1 MSKHDEIQEET
12 DLATNESDMQSE
24 PAAEAP
30 TASPLDDQTASVQDE
45 LGKQLAEAQKQAQDN
60 YDRLLRVSAEFENY
74 KKRASREM
82 QDVVKY
88 ANERMAKE
96 LLGVV
101 DNLERAIASA
111 NQTTEVDRALIQG
124 VELTLSETLKILER
138 HHVTPIE
145 AVGQPFDPN
154 FHQAM
159 MQLPSADQPP
169 NMVVQELQKG
179 YRIHERLLRPA
190 LVAVSK
196 AAAAEKQNEE

>member
-1 MSKHDEIQEET
+1 MSKHIEIQDDTELAANENEISGESAQDAASDSSAEDQAAPPQD
-12 DLATNESDMQSE
+12 DLSAQLV
-24 PAAEAP
+24 
-30 TASPLDDQTASVQDE
+30 TAQQ
-45 LGKQLAEAQKQAQDN
+45 QAQEN
-60 YDRLLRVSAEFENY
+60 YDRLLRVSAEFDNY
-74 KKRASREM
+74 KKRSSREM
-82 QDVVKY
+82 QEVVKY

-111 NQTTEVDRALIQG
+111 IQAGGTDRALIQG
-124 VELTLSETLKILER
+124 VELTLNETLKILER
-138 HHVTPIE
+138 HHVTPIQ

-159 MQLPSADQPP
+159 LQMESDDQPP
-169 NMVVQELQKG
+169 NTVVQELQRG

-196 AAAAEKQNEE
+196 AGNAADRNGE

>member
-1 MSKHDEIQEET
+1 MSKHIEIQDDTE
-12 DLATNESDMQSE
+12 LAANGSEMQGE
-24 PAAEAP
+24 PAEEKPTEPVANEQ
-30 TASPLDDQTASVQDE
+30 TASPQDE
-45 LGKQLAEAQKQAQDN
+45 LGPKLAEAQKQAQEN

-82 QDVVKY
+82 QEVVKY

-111 NQTTEVDRALIQG
+111 NQTTEVDRALVQG
-124 VELTLSETLKILER
+124 VELTLNETLKLLER
-138 HHVTPIE
+138 HHVTPIQ

-159 MQLPSADQPP
+159 MQMEAADQPP
-169 NMVVQELQKG
+169 NTVVQELQRG

-196 AAAAEKQNEE
+196 AGGNGKQNGE

>member
-1 MSKHDEIQEET
+1 MSKHIEIQDDTELAANENEISGESAQDAASDSSAEDQAAPPQD
-12 DLATNESDMQSE
+12 DLSAQLV
-24 PAAEAP
+24 
-30 TASPLDDQTASVQDE
+30 TAQQ
-45 LGKQLAEAQKQAQDN
+45 QAQEN
-60 YDRLLRVSAEFENY
+60 YDRLLRVSAEFDNY
-74 KKRASREM
+74 KKRSSREM
-82 QDVVKY
+82 QEVVKY

-111 NQTTEVDRALIQG
+111 IQAGGTDRALIQG
-124 VELTLSETLKILER
+124 VELTLNETLKILER
-138 HHVTPIE
+138 HHVTPIQ

-159 MQLPSADQPP
+159 LQMESDDQPP
-169 NMVVQELQKG
+169 NTVVQELQRG

-196 AAAAEKQNEE
+196 AGNAAERNGE

>member
-1 MSKHDEIQEET
+1 MSKHIEIQDDTELAANGNEISGEPAQ
-12 DLATNESDMQSE
+12 DAASDAAGEDQAAPPQDDLSAQLAT
-24 PAAEAP
+24 
-30 TASPLDDQTASVQDE
+30 
-45 LGKQLAEAQKQAQDN
+45 AQKQAQEN
-60 YDRLLRVSAEFENY
+60 YDRLLRASAEFDNY

-82 QDVVKY
+82 QEVVKY

-111 NQTTEVDRALIQG
+111 VQAGGADRALIQG
-124 VELTLSETLKILER
+124 VELTLDETLKILER

-159 MQLPSADQPP
+159 LQMESADQPP
-169 NMVVQELQKG
+169 NTVVQELQRG
-179 YRIHERLLRPA
+179 YRIYERLLRPA

-196 AAAAEKQNEE
+196 AGNSADRNGE

>member
-1 MSKHDEIQEET
+1 MSKHIEIQDDTE
-12 DLATNESDMQSE
+12 LSTNESEMSAPASE
-24 PAAEAP
+24 GMPSEAK
-30 TASPLDDQTASVQDE
+30 ADDQQVSPQEDPSA
-45 LGKQLAEAQKQAQDN
+45 QLAAAQKQAQEN

-74 KKRASREM
+74 KKRNSREM
-82 QDVVKY
+82 QEVIKY

-101 DNLERAIASA
+101 DNLQRAIASA
-111 NQTTEVDRALIQG
+111 GQSGGGDPALVQG
-124 VELTLSETLKILER
+124 VELTLNETLKILER

-159 MQLPSADQPP
+159 LQMETADQPP
-169 NMVVQELQKG
+169 NTVVQELQKG

-196 AAAAEKQNEE
+196 APNGAKPNGE